1 MERTIKRVDRKLPK
15 QEKLIR
21 TAAYCRVSS
30 DKDAMLHS
38 LSAQVSYFSTTIQN
52 HPGWVYV
59 GAYVDEGITGTKE
72 DRPKFVKL
80 MEDCRAG
87 RIDLIITKSVTRFAR
102 NTVVLLDSIR
112 ELKSMGIDVFFEKE
126 NIHTLSADGELM
138 ISILA
143 SYA

>member
-59 GAYVDEGITGTKE
+59 GAYVDEGITGTK
-72 DRPKFVKL
+72 DNRPEFMRL
-80 MEDCRAG
+80 LEDCRKG
-87 RIDLIITKSVTRFAR
+87 KIDLVIILICRFR
-102 NTVVLLDSIR
+102 SPHFCR
-112 ELKSMGIDVFFEKE
+112 LKSPAFQSNCTF
-126 NIHTLSADGELM
+126 LSPSAKSGLR
-138 ISILA
+138 ILLIGGTA
-143 SYA
+143 NRI

>member
-80 MEDCRAG
+80 IEDCRAG
-87 RIDLIITKSVTRFAR
+87 KIEIKTAELIQFDFSGATKF
-102 NTVVLLDSIR
+102 
-112 ELKSMGIDVFFEKE
+112 
-126 NIHTLSADGELM
+126 
-138 ISILA
+138 
-143 SYA
+143 